1 MNRRLLVQV
10 SAACDHSELML
21 RIAAGPVL
29 GRFGLR
35 NRDPRILSG
44 ASWPPKSAPRNRGSD
59 DNYRRWLEGARN
71 LARARRPAA
80 LILCAA
86 RAEAARARGARPSAR
101 CCGGRFCRATRARA
115 LAHVRRLARSSAHT
129 LPRLAPAPGSLPR
142 SRLTSTPT
150 HQPAPHP
157 FRSVLR
163 THPRTQL
170 ASSWRAADA
179 PSARIESHARAQGRA
194 HDT

>member
-1 MNRRLLVQV
+1 MRSFRIDAGDRGRTGPGQIR
-10 SAACDHSELML
+10 SAQSGSSNPIWRARASED
-21 RIAAGPVL
+21 RS
-29 GRFGLR
+29 R
-35 NRDPRILSG
+35 
-44 ASWPPKSAPRNRGSD
+44 PPKSAPRNRAGD
-59 DNYRRWLEGARN
+59 DNYRRWVEGARN

-129 LPRLAPAPGSLPR
+129 LPRLAPTPGSLPR
-142 SRLTSTPT
+142 SRLTSTST

-157 FRSVLR
+157 FRSDLR

-179 PSARIESHARAQGRA
+179 PSARLESHARAQGRA

>member
-1 MNRRLLVQV
+1 MPGN
-10 SAACDHSELML
+10 
-21 RIAAGPVL
+21 AAGPRSRADSVCAI
-29 GRFGLR
+29 G
-35 NRDPRILSG
+35 ILESYLPSG
-44 ASWPPKSAPRNRGSD
+44 ARGGARTAAGPRKA
-59 DNYRRWLEGARN
+59 RRAIAAIITAARVEGARN

-101 CCGGRFCRATRARA
+101 CCGRRFCRATRARA
-115 LAHVRRLARSSAHT
+115 LAHVRRLARASAHT

-150 HQPAPHP
+150 HQPALHP

-179 PSARIESHARAQGRA
+179 PSARIDSHARAQGRA